1 MLSFYRAIGLLAP
14 IFTMACAVV
23 LLAMLW
29 SADGTERDHLILLT
43 ALAALSGGTFV
54 ALVGWFLITWRLDR
68 FSRALERTLTSKDPT
83 TLRVRGVAAERR
95 LARAFN
101 AAARALAQVEAKA
114 KTDPLTGVANREVV
128 LNGLAREV
136 ERANRYL
143 EPLSVAFIDIDRFK
157 PINDT
162 YGHAQGDAV
171 LKQVAELVARNIRG
185 LDLLGRYG
193 GEEFMLILPGT
204 TPEDAYLLAEK
215 LRSLVMQTPLRLA
228 NGEHLRL
235 TISIGIAGG
244 VGGHLRPERLTSDA
258 DAAMYSA
265 KSLGRNQ
272 VYTFKS
278 VDDDTVIPRAP
289 VSAEGRRKAAAIG
302 KWANATATDALASVL
317 AWQPH
322 HRGRPSD
329 MIAALATRV
338 ARQMGLPDEEIERIR
353 IASLLHDLGKLAI
366 PHEVLD
372 KTSELTEWEWQ
383 GIAEHPRIGQMILE
397 QATSLREAVP
407 IVLHHHERYNGHGY
421 PHGLKGR
428 EIPLGARVVAVA
440 DAYHAMVHDRPY
452 QAARTHSEALAELER
467 HAGTQFD
474 PEVVKIFCALYR
486 DGVPADG
493 LAEVDRLH
501 RDAHGRGIAP
511 IRRRVPAEPAA
522 AAASTADEFEV
533 HEAAS

>member
-1 MLSFYRAIGLLAP
+1 MRIVLSVYRAIGLLAP
-14 IFTMACAVV
+14 ILALACAVV
-23 LLAMLW
+23 LVALMW
-29 SADGTERDHLILLT
+29 SADPAERSHLVTLT
-43 ALAALSGGTFV
+43 AVSALAGGALV
-54 ALVGWFLITWRLDR
+54 ALIGWFLVTWRLDR
-68 FSRALERTLTSKDPT
+68 FSRALERTLTSKTPA
-83 TLRVRGVAAERR
+83 TLKIRGVPAERR

-128 LNGLAREV
+128 LTGLAREV
-136 ERANRYL
+136 DRANRYL

-171 LKQVAELVARNIRG
+171 LKQVAELISTNIRG

-204 TPEDAYLLAEK
+204 TPEDAYSLAEK
-215 LRSLVMQTPLRLA
+215 LRSLVGQTPLRLA
-228 NGEHLRL
+228 NGEALRL
-235 TISIGIAGG
+235 TISVGIAGG

-272 VYTFKS
+272 TYVFKS

-302 KWANATATDALASVL
+302 KWANATAMDALASVL

-329 MIAALATRV
+329 MIAGLATRV

-372 KTSELTEWEWQ
+372 KTTELSEWEWQ

-397 QATSLREAVP
+397 QATSLRDAVP

-421 PHGLKGR
+421 PYGLKGR

-452 QAARTHSEALAELER
+452 QSARSHSEALNELER

-474 PEVVKIFCALYR
+474 PEVVRIFCQLYR

-493 LAEVDRLH
+493 LSEVDRLH
-501 RDAHGRGIAP
+501 RDAHGSGVVP
-511 IRRRVPAEPAA
+511 MKRRLPTDVEEGEAA
-522 AAASTADEFEV
+522 QEKAAS
-533 HEAAS
+533 